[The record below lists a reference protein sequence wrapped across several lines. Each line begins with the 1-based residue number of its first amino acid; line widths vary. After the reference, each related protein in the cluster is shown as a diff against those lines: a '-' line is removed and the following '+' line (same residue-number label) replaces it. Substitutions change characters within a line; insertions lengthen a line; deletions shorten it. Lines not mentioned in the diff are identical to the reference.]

1 MKPCEVLRHTHTR
14 HPAVCL
20 CELCGNTFT
29 KASSLKKHQR
39 TIHAKTV
46 RFPWH
51 CGRVFKWKANLNS
64 HVMIVHLPD
73 INQQLL
79 KNSKE
84 KQVIHSDK
92 TYSNQY
98 KCAGCVSGH
107 FLRYTHTKHPPV
119 CTCEQCGKTFTEV
132 GDMRRHIR
140 KNHEKTESYTC
151 YCGKVCTNKTSLRS
165 HYMDVHNV

>member
-1 MKPCEVLRHTHTR
+1 MYTSNTLQLSHYTAVWTTKWNRVKFFAIHTHTR

-46 RFPWH
+46 RFPCH
-51 CGRVFKWKANLNS
+51 CGRVFKRKANLNS

-107 FLRYTHTKHPPV
+107 FVRYTHTKHPPV

-132 GDMRRHIR
+132 GDTCLSERRIW
-140 KNHEKTESYTC
+140 TVT
-151 YCGKVCTNKTSLRS
+151 LW
-165 HYMDVHNV
+165 